1 MKIVNLIKL
10 VCKRCG
16 WSWTPRGAEVR
27 ICPRCKSKL
36 WDKERGSGGKP
47 EDSEDDAFDHNTYW
61 GGAGPDCK
69 RVRRES
75 AEVGEEEPPIIWS
88 RDSYGSFLE
97 SKEKA

>member
-16 WSWTPRGAEVR
+16 WIWTPRGAEVR

-36 WDKERGSGGKP
+36 WEKER
-47 EDSEDDAFDHNTYW
+47 DAEKQ
-61 GGAGPDCK
+61 AG
-69 RVRRES
+69 
-75 AEVGEEEPPIIWS
+75 EEPPIIWS